1 MKPYFEKTFTDFV
14 TDEAFPMNSNIRL
27 QHYPKLY
34 KYRSCENEY
43 NFEMIEQGYL
53 WADYPHTFLDPSDSI
68 INNKL
73 LSEEKDITKWLWKHF
88 AEIMYYLLPPQGMQK
103 QKQGQTLQNY
113 IDAQKQF
120 SDSKGRFSA
129 KRAKVILTTEL
140 NKLSQENKHIVL
152 SILDYLDSTE
162 YEDETFPVITDLLAG
177 IMNSLR
183 NEYKVCCLTAR
194 KDNQKMWEEYAAKYS
209 GFVIEY
215 DFSKSSPEWFSI
227 IGSIFPVEYYK
238 RLPKVP
244 FLPFIEASFYEA
256 LYKKNIDISDAM
268 KKLYKQ
274 LLCKK
279 FDYRAEEEWR
289 IISDESKISFP
300 FISSIYAGY
309 KITDKDFAKLKDL
322 CTTKNIPLYKQKISP
337 INGNIGFELVDW

>member
-1 MKPYFEKTFTDFV
+1 MKPYFEKTFSDFV
-14 TDEAFPMNSNIRL
+14 NNEDFPKNTAIRL

-53 WADYPHTFLDPSDSI
+53 WADYPHTFFDPSDSI

-73 LSEEKDITKWLWKHF
+73 LSEEKDITKWLWEHF
-88 AEIMYYLLPPQGMQK
+88 AEIMYYFLPPQGMQK
-103 QKQGQTLQNY
+103 HKQGQTLQNY
-113 IDAQKQF
+113 KDAQKQF

-129 KRAKVILTTEL
+129 KRAKAILTTEL

-152 SILDYLDSTE
+152 SILDYLDSDE
-162 YEDETFPVITDLLAG
+162 YEEKTLPVITDLLAG

-183 NEYKVCCLTAR
+183 DEYKVCCLTAR
-194 KDNQKMWEEYAAKYS
+194 KDNQKMWEEYADKYS

-215 DFSKSSPEWFSI
+215 DFSEANSEWFSI

-244 FLPFIEASFYEA
+244 FLPFVEAAFYGT
-256 LYKKNIDISDAM
+256 LYKKNIDISDAL
-268 KKLYKQ
+268 KKLHKQ

-279 FDYRAEEEWR
+279 FDYRTEEEWR
-289 IISDESKISFP
+289 IIANDNKIYFP
-300 FISSIYAGY
+300 FISAIYSGY
-309 KITDKDFAKLKDL
+309 KMRDRDFMKLKEL
-322 CTTKNIPLYKQKISP
+322 CIKNNIPIYRQKINP
-337 INGNIGFELVDW
+337 INGEMGFEL